1 MPLVPVADSEVIG
14 KSKKKIVDKPIK
26 GVTAKVVPKVVPKE
40 MQKQDVKEETGKGI
54 KGEIKKVEEPES
66 VRSSEGTNLIV
77 KKIYFPGNLYSQN
90 KDKFKKVLTEF
101 GLLWAKSAM
110 RTHTNKE
117 GKQMMSGIYY
127 SPDQTHKLLCIY
139 EGTDK
144 PATFFYKTTGSGG
157 LFLLNLIQF
166 CTVLGCVIEDKNDE
180 YMQKVVMQLDSY
192 GDINVGEKKEYA
204 KLGDFEKKAFDEK
217 VKKVIDEILEKYIA
231 DCGESFVRR
240 GISIETVKFFKRKDL
255 EQSAPWAIENGFV
268 KI

>member
-1 MPLVPVADSEVIG
+1 MTLVPVSDTEVIG
-14 KSKKKIVDKPIK
+14 KSKKVKTDKPIK
-26 GVTAKVVPKVVPKE
+26 GVTAKVVPKE
-40 MQKQDVKEETGKGI
+40 EQKQEVKVETDSNIKSEI
-54 KGEIKKVEEPES
+54 KGEIKNVEQSES
-66 VRSSEGTNLIV
+66 VRSSEGTSLIV

-101 GLLWAKSAM
+101 GLSWAKSAM

-127 SPDQTHKLLCIY
+127 SPDQVHKILCIY

-166 CTVLGCVIEDKNDE
+166 CTVLGCVIEDKNEE
-180 YMQKVVMQLDSY
+180 YMQKVVMQLDGY
-192 GDINVGEKKEYA
+192 GDINVEEKKVYA
-204 KLGDFEKKAFDEK
+204 QLSDFEKKAFDEK
-217 VKKVIDEILEKYIA
+217 VKKAIDEILARYTV
-231 DCGESFVRR
+231 DCEEYFKRR
-240 GISIETVKFFKRKDL
+240 GISMETALFFKRKDL
-255 EQSAPWAIENGFV
+255 EQSVPWAIEHGFI